1 MKPDELMAT
10 MENAKVMLQ
19 SQLKMNATTVGMVCP
34 ENPFQPPPLIHHLDL
49 IQNMLGIGATK
60 GNSLMVVM
68 GMLFQRQEVMEMKP
82 ADWSMCR

>member
-1 MKPDELMAT
+1 MKPAQLKSTLKNVKAVL
-10 MENAKVMLQ
+10 K
-19 SQLKMNATTVGMVCP
+19 SQLEMSATTVGMVCP
-34 ENPFQPPPLIHHLDL
+34 ENTYQPPPLINHLDL

-60 GNSLMVVM
+60 SNSLMVVM